1 MEYPNY
7 LPAMKEAYDN
17 FINGEINNYVL
28 LLLGGIAKVITFR
41 RRITGRVTSFH

>member
-1 MEYPNY
+1 MECPNY

-28 LLLGGIAKVITFR
+28 LLLGGIVKVITFR
-41 RRITGRVTSFH
+41 CKVTGRVISFH